1 MGLRRKIP
9 VSVEWL
15 SLTETETAGKRFSYN
30 DRGGYVDSC
39 WKVPDKASE
48 MSV

>member
-9 VSVEWL
+9 VSVVWL
-15 SLTETETAGKRFSYN
+15 SLTETETTGKRYIMTGEAMWTSAGRLL
-30 DRGGYVDSC
+30 D
-39 WKVPDKASE
+39 KVSE